1 MSWYLTFY
9 NLFTKLIWESK
20 PFNRCKKCKCQ
31 YVWESRLK
39 KNEISVLKKCL
50 LEKGFLLFHGESLIS
65 TLYSPLRI
73 TLYRKG
79 RLSLY
84 WSQVAYPARSYW
96 SCDGM
101 KWLGVLLLPPGWA
114 VSPSQGY
121 PLHFIRLPSW
131 CPSIQLHSWVVTG
144 TVKVKFFSQE
154 HNTTT
159 QPGLKYRPLD
169 LESSALA
176 LTNKSSSLPYHCQY
190 KSLVFLSECFQNL
203 FSNSLIIHDLMSQPE
218 SPVRVRWMTLK
229 LNETLA

>member
-9 NLFTKLIWESK
+9 NLFTMLIWESK

-114 VSPSQGY
+114 VRPSQVY

-159 QPGLKYRPLD
+159 QPGLKSRPLD

-176 LTNKSSSLPYHCQY
+176 LTNKSPIP
-190 KSLVFLSECFQNL
+190 LSVQVPSISIRM
-203 FSNSLIIHDLMSQPE
+203 FSKLI
-218 SPVRVRWMTLK
+218 LK
-229 LNETLA
+229 LINNSWPYKPTREPHSGQVDDFETQWNTSLK